1 MDISCL
7 DLNSS
12 DKKIAV
18 WKNIT
23 NEVLSKMIPLGA
35 SFLTDV
41 VFSFVPNQR
50 EDRIADF
57 LKELSTQFYKYQEKV
72 NKLEEWVNSVK
83 ENKGQLHLLEL
94 GFQFAVETDS
104 NLLHHCYAYY
114 IFNNINNKSM
124 NDIQREKILKVIADL
139 NEYEIV
145 HLLNYIYPSY
155 VGKPSDFFIKFEN
168 ILMPHSRCIGGP
180 VEDWEFNAFF
190 DYYKVS
196 LEQKGLL
203 IGKPVVKNGNI
214 DFDKKKY
221 SITSFGK
228 IVAEAINDEEFFI
241 NNQISL
247 NENNY

>member
-1 MDISCL
+1 MNISCL

-12 DKKIAV
+12 DKKTAV

-94 GFQFAVETDS
+94 GFQFAVET
-104 NLLHHCYAYY
+104 
-114 IFNNINNKSM
+114 
-124 NDIQREKILKVIADL
+124 
-139 NEYEIV
+139 
-145 HLLNYIYPSY
+145 
-155 VGKPSDFFIKFEN
+155 
-168 ILMPHSRCIGGP
+168 
-180 VEDWEFNAFF
+180 
-190 DYYKVS
+190 VS
-196 LEQKGLL
+196 GFA
-203 IGKPVVKNGNI
+203 NGNDVTI
-214 DFDKKKY
+214 
-221 SITSFGK
+221 
-228 IVAEAINDEEFFI
+228 
-241 NNQISL
+241 Q
-247 NENNY
+247 